1 MPAETAIDALV
12 ELRDGLVALGE
23 NPERLTELHNGPYVR
38 AVRHA
43 AKMRDDEHRTRV
55 EAVGT
60 VLITAML
67 AEGKDDALNL
77 FVPLCAVAN
86 ARDGLDAFLKRRPI
100 RPSFFP
106 LGTELDGLIRGPAGS
121 RLDVLTD
128 WLAANPPKT
137 EL

>member
-1 MPAETAIDALV
+1 MSAWCSAPCSPISSASQLGRKATSRLSNFKRHSATAMPAETAIDALV

-67 AEGKDDALNL
+67 AK
-77 FVPLCAVAN
+77 
-86 ARDGLDAFLKRRPI
+86 ARTTR
-100 RPSFFP
+100 
-106 LGTELDGLIRGPAGS
+106 
-121 RLDVLTD
+121 
-128 WLAANPPKT
+128 
-137 EL
+137 